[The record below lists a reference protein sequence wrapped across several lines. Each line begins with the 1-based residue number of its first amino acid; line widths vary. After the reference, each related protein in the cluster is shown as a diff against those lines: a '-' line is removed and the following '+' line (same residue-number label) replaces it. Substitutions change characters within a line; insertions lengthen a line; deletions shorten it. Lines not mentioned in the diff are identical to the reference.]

1 MNPRVDLAANVGLFP
16 TGFGVP
22 VAHPYGVCLNGLIG
36 VGAAIARWGVASPI
50 CASWNHLYLWIRAVD
65 GLRKAA

>member
-1 MNPRVDLAANVGLFP
+1 MNPRVDLAANAGFVP
-16 TGFGVP
+16 TGIRVP
-22 VAHPYGVCLNGLIG
+22 LAHAEGVCRNRRRL
-36 VGAAIARWGVASPI
+36 VGAAIARRSMAAPI